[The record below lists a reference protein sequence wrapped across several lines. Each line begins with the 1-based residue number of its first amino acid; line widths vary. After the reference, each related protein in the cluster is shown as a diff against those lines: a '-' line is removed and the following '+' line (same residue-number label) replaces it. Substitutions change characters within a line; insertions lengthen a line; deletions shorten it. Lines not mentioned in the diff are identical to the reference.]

1 MKTVIRA
8 IALTCLMA
16 VALTMA
22 TFTLAGFRDKE
33 PVQTGQLV
41 LGSYQG
47 RVSVFDQGDLS
58 TPLEVTDIELA
69 QLREADRSRLES
81 GMEIASQEELLSL
94 LEDLGS

>member
-1 MKTVIRA
+1 MKTIIRV

-33 PVQTGQLV
+33 AVPTGQLV
-41 LGSYQG
+41 LGSYNG
-47 RVSVFDQGDLS
+47 RVSIFDGGDMK
-58 TPLEVTDIELA
+58 TPLEVTDIDISA
-69 QLREADRSRLES
+69 LREADRSRLES
-81 GMEIASQEELLSL
+81 GMEISSQEELLSL